1 MAHIH
6 GISGSTR
13 FLLNGTKPIHGK
25 KLATLDDIARFL
37 EEYEKLRAEAGA
49 VEEKRQ
55 EDIIRELEDRRAD
68 LDRQLKEDVER
79 RTREV
84 YTRILEINN
93 RIEASESFF
102 VILGLLIRFWGA
114 NLVSSWRIHLPS
126 AGMKWKIWKLKNEQ
140 ARAIAGKSITVTAAS
155 GDIASTAQFLQKN
168 SSYFVGAKA
177 EQAVISVLSTL
188 PDEYHIMSGVDLRRF
203 DTAYWWKKKDE
214 IRFQQIDPVV
224 IGPTGLFLI
233 GTKNWSGA
241 DIELKTGDIKRQ
253 VKVATHALW
262 VYMKDEY
269 RFYERNPKIR
279 CVIVSTLGSHR
290 DLRIDKDI
298 DVITLNRLT
307 EYITGREKILTPMN
321 VERLT
326 HVISFKEAR

>member
-1 MAHIH
+1 MARIH

-13 FLLNGTKPIHGK
+13 FLLNGTRPVHGK
-25 KLATLDDIARFL
+25 KLATLEDISQFL
-37 EEYEKLRAEAGA
+37 EDYQNLLSEAA
-49 VEEKRQ
+49 IVEEKRQ
-55 EDIIRELEDRRAD
+55 GEIIRALEDQETAQKEQMAD
-68 LDRQLKEDVER
+68 DIET

-102 VILGLLIRFWGA
+102 VILGLLVRFWGA

-126 AGMKWKIWKLKNEQ
+126 AGMKWRLWKLKRQ
-140 ARAIAGKSITVTAAS
+140 KKRAVAARPGTIQAAS
-155 GDIASTAQFLQKN
+155 GDIAETVKFLNKH
-168 SSYFVGAKA
+168 SSYLIGAKA
-177 EQAVISVLSTL
+177 EQQVISVLSNL
-188 PDEYHIMSGVDLRRF
+188 PDDYHIMNGVDLHRF
-203 DTAYWWKKKDE
+203 DTAYWWRPRNE
-214 IRFQQIDPVV
+214 IRYQQIDPIV

-253 VKVATHALW
+253 MRVATHALW
-262 VYMKDEY
+262 IYMKDEY

-279 CVIVSTLGSHR
+279 CVIVSLQGSHP
-290 DLRIDKDI
+290 DLKLDKDI
-298 DVITLNRLT
+298 DVITLDRLPG
-307 EYITGREKILTPMN
+307 YITERDTSLSPMN

-326 HVISFKEAR
+326 HVISFNEAR

>member
-6 GISGSTR
+6 GTSGSTR
-13 FLLNGTKPIHGK
+13 FLLEGTKPVHGRK
-25 KLATLDDIARFL
+25 METLDEITEFL
-37 EEYEKLRAEAGA
+37 EQYPELLVGA
-49 VEEKRQ
+49 ASVEEKRQ
-55 EDIIRELEDRRAD
+55 DEIIHALEAREAELNREMAEGIE
-68 LDRQLKEDVER
+68 Q
-79 RTREV
+79 RTKDV
-84 YTRILEINN
+84 YTRILAINE

-102 VILGLLIRFWGA
+102 AILWLLIRFWGA
-114 NLVSSWRIHLPS
+114 NQISSWQIHLPS
-126 AGMKWKIWKLKNEQ
+126 TRVRWKIWKLKREWEK
-140 ARAIAGKSITVTAAS
+140 AIATRTRSVSSAGRDMTA
-155 GDIASTAQFLQKN
+155 TMRFLEKN
-168 SSYFVGAKA
+168 RSYLIGATA
-177 EQAVISVLSTL
+177 EQQVVDVLSQL
-188 PDEYHIMSGVDLRRF
+188 PDDYHIMSGVNLRRF
-203 DTAYWWKKKDE
+203 DTVYWWKRPDE

-279 CVIVSTLGSHR
+279 CVIVSTQGSHP
-290 DLRIDKDI
+290 DLKLDKDI

-307 EYITGREKILTPMN
+307 GYITQRENILTPMN

-326 HVISFKEAR
+326 HVISFNEAG

>member
-1 MAHIH
+1 MARIH

-13 FLLNGTKPIHGK
+13 FLLNGTRLVHGK
-25 KLATLDDIARFL
+25 KLATLDDINRFL
-37 EEYEKLRAEAGA
+37 EEYQALLADAA
-49 VEEKRQ
+49 IVEEKRQ
-55 EDIIRELEDRRAD
+55 EEIIRALAEREKELDT
-68 LDRQLKEDVER
+68 QLNEEVEK

-84 YTRILEINN
+84 YTRILEINE

-114 NLVSSWRIHLPS
+114 NLVSSWRIHLPTM
-126 AGMKWKIWKLKNEQ
+126 GITWKIRNLKKERE
-140 ARAIAGKSITVTAAS
+140 RAVAGKAVTVSAAS
-155 GDIASTAQFLQKN
+155 GDIAATAAFLQKN
-168 SSYFVGAKA
+168 RSYLIGATA
-177 EQAVISVLSTL
+177 EQQVIALLSTL
-188 PDEYHIMSGVDLRRF
+188 PDEYHIMSGVNLRRF
-203 DTAYWWKKKDE
+203 DTAYWWKRPDE

-279 CVIVSTLGSHR
+279 CVIVSTKGAHP
-290 DLRIDKDI
+290 DLKLDKDI
-298 DVITLNRLT
+298 DVITLNRLI
-307 EYITGREKILTPMN
+307 EYITQREKILTPMN

-326 HVISFKEAR
+326 HVISFSEAC

>member
-25 KLATLDDIARFL
+25 KLETLEDINRFQEDYQKLLADAAT
-37 EEYEKLRAEAGA
+37 

-55 EDIIRELEDRRAD
+55 DEIIRALEDREAELNREMAD
-68 LDRQLKEDVER
+68 GIEQ
-79 RTREV
+79 RTKQV
-84 YTRILEINN
+84 YTRILEIND

-102 VILGLLIRFWGA
+102 TILGLLIRFWGA

-126 AGMKWKIWKLKNEQ
+126 TGVKWKLWKLKREWG
-140 ARAIAGKSITVTAAS
+140 RAIANRTRSVSSASRDITATAR
-155 GDIASTAQFLQKN
+155 FLTRN
-168 SSYFVGAKA
+168 SSYLIGATA
-177 EQAVISVLSTL
+177 EQQVISHLSSL
-188 PDEYHIMSGVDLRRF
+188 PDDYHIMSGVDLHRY
-203 DTAYWWKKKDE
+203 DTAYWWKKKDD
-214 IRFQQIDPVV
+214 IRFQQIDPIV
-224 IGPTGLFLI
+224 IGPTGLFLV

-253 VKVATHALW
+253 VRIATHALW
-262 VYMKDEY
+262 IYMKDEY

-279 CVIVSTLGSHR
+279 CVIVSLQGSHP
-290 DLRIDKDI
+290 DLKIDKDI
-298 DVITLNRLT
+298 DVITLDRLT
-307 EYITGREKILTPMN
+307 EYITKRENILSPMN

-326 HVISFKEAR
+326 HVISFTGAP

>member
-13 FLLNGTKPIHGK
+13 FLLKGTKPVHGRK
-25 KLATLDDIARFL
+25 METLDEITEFL
-37 EEYEKLRAEAGA
+37 EQYPELLAGA
-49 VEEKRQ
+49 ASVEEKRQ
-55 EDIIRELEDRRAD
+55 DEIIHALEAREAELNREMAEGIE
-68 LDRQLKEDVER
+68 Q
-79 RTREV
+79 RTKDV
-84 YTRILEINN
+84 YTRILAINE

-102 VILGLLIRFWGA
+102 AILWLLIRFWGA
-114 NLVSSWRIHLPS
+114 NQISSWQIHLPS
-126 AGMKWKIWKLKNEQ
+126 TGVRWKIWKLKREWEK
-140 ARAIAGKSITVTAAS
+140 AIATRTRSVSSAGRDMTA
-155 GDIASTAQFLQKN
+155 TMRFLEKN
-168 SSYFVGAKA
+168 RSYLIGATA
-177 EQAVISVLSTL
+177 EQQVVDVLSQL
-188 PDEYHIMSGVDLRRF
+188 PDDYHIMSGVNLRRF
-203 DTAYWWKKKDE
+203 DTVYWWKRPDE

-279 CVIVSTLGSHR
+279 CVIVSTQGSHP
-290 DLRIDKDI
+290 DLKLDKDI

-307 EYITGREKILTPMN
+307 GYITQRENILTPMN

-326 HVISFKEAR
+326 HVISFNEAK